1 MTKINL
7 CDEYVGG
14 SSESHIYQISHVL
27 NLRPS
32 DFIIQPV
39 RSLLFETSFLT
50 WNFVSRSKIKL
61 MVVLYCFARL
71 NKTPLEFLSIK
82 IKRKH
87 VCTKTISD
95 VFKTCILYLRC
106 SDLCVCLSRSAAS
119 NWLLGTSSDGNVL
132 LLALWS

>member
-39 RSLLFETSFLT
+39 PSLLFETSFLT

-71 NKTPLEFLSIK
+71 NKHPFRISK
-82 IKRKH
+82 YQIKRKH
-87 VCTKTISD
+87 VCTKTLLE
-95 VFKTCILYLRC
+95 VFKTGILYLRC
-106 SDLCVCLSRSAAS
+106 TDLCVCLSRSAAS

>member
-1 MTKINL
+1 MCMTKFILPFNL
-7 CDEYVGG
+7 FIGRIIASDQNKSFCDEYVGG
-14 SSESHIYQISHVL
+14 SSESHIYQISHVV

-71 NKTPLEFLSIK
+71 NKHPF
-82 IKRKH
+82 R
-87 VCTKTISD
+87 IS
-95 VFKTCILYLRC
+95 KYQNQNETCVHRNTLRC
-106 SDLCVCLSRSAAS
+106 V
-119 NWLLGTSSDGNVL
+119 
-132 LLALWS
+132 